1 MSPLRNNHECMD
13 MIVEILIYLVAAI
26 SALFI
31 TGYAV
36 HMFIGGLVG
45 QEAENQF
52 IIVACLI
59 VAGVIAYMAWD
70 VIQRRAGK
78 K

>member
-1 MSPLRNNHECMD
+1 
-13 MIVEILIYLVAAI
+13 MIVEILIYLIAAI

-36 HMFIGGLVG
+36 HMFIGGLVSP
-45 QEAENQF
+45 ETENQL
-52 IIVACLI
+52 IVVACLI

-70 VIQRRAGK
+70 VIQRRTGK

>member
-1 MSPLRNNHECMD
+1 
-13 MIVEILIYLVAAI
+13 MIVELLIYLVAAI

-31 TGYAV
+31 TGYVV
-36 HMFIGGLVG
+36 HMFIGGLVSP
-45 QEAENQF
+45 ETENQF
-52 IIVACLI
+52 VIAACLI

-70 VIQRRAGK
+70 VIQRRTGK

>member
-1 MSPLRNNHECMD
+1 
-13 MIVEILIYLVAAI
+13 MIIEILIYLVAAI

-36 HMFIGGLVG
+36 HMFIGGLVSPA
-45 QEAENQF
+45 AEDQF
-52 IIVACLI
+52 IVAACLI

-70 VIQRRAGK
+70 VIQRRRGRK
-78 K
+78 

>member
-1 MSPLRNNHECMD
+1 
-13 MIVEILIYLVAAI
+13 MIVEILVYLIAAI

-31 TGYAV
+31 AGYTV
-36 HMFIGGLVG
+36 HMFIGGLVSP
-45 QEAENQF
+45 EAENQL
-52 IIVACLI
+52 IVLACLA
-59 VAGVIAYMAWD
+59 VAGVIAFMAWD